1 KRRILEMDEASIRKY
16 AKLMRE
22 EDLTGLEITE
32 DGVKIR
38 LERSA
43 ASSVY
48 TVPAAV
54 PAASPAPAPE
64 KAAAADDSSYITSPM
79 VGVAYMAPTENS
91 EPFVK
96 LGDKVKA
103 GDTLCIVEAMKL
115 MNEIPAEYDGTVVE
129 ICVQNDQVVE
139 YGTKLFR
146 IEKA

>member
-1 KRRILEMDEASIRKY
+1 MDEASIRKY

-43 ASSVY
+43 ASNVY

-64 KAAAADDSSYITSPM
+64 TEAAVDEDSYITSPM

-103 GDTLCIVEAMKL
+103 GDTLCIVEAM
-115 MNEIPAEYDGTVVE
+115 NEIPAEYDGTVVE

>member
-1 KRRILEMDEASIRKY
+1 MDEASIRKY

-103 GDTLCIVEAMKL
+103 GDRRHMMARSLRSAYRMTRSLNTARNFSE
-115 MNEIPAEYDGTVVE
+115 
-129 ICVQNDQVVE
+129 
-139 YGTKLFR
+139 
-146 IEKA
+146 

>member
-1 KRRILEMDEASIRKY
+1 MDEASIRKY
-16 AKLMRE
+16 AQLMKE

-32 DGVKIR
+32 EGVTLR
-38 LERSA
+38 LERTLSTG
-43 ASSVY
+43 
-48 TVPAAV
+48 TVTAIPAPAAV
-54 PAASPAPAPE
+54 PAQPAPSASPADE
-64 KAAAADDSSYITSPM
+64 GSYITSPM
-79 VGVAYMAPTENS
+79 VGIAYMAPTENS

-129 ICVQNDQVVE
+129 ICVENNQVVE

-146 IEKA
+146 IEKL

>member
-1 KRRILEMDEASIRKY
+1 MDEASIRMY

-22 EDLTGLEITE
+22 EELTGLEITE
-32 DGVKIR
+32 EGVTVR

-43 ASSVY
+43 APASVY
-48 TVPAAV
+48 TVA
-54 PAASPAPAPE
+54 PAASVPQAAPAASKPE
-64 KAAAADDSSYITSPM
+64 TSDDSCYITSPM
-79 VGVAYMAPTENS
+79 VGVAYLAPTENS

-115 MNEIPAEYDGTVVE
+115 MNEIPAEFDGTVAE
-129 ICVQNDQVVE
+129 ICVLNDQVVE

-146 IEKA
+146 IEK